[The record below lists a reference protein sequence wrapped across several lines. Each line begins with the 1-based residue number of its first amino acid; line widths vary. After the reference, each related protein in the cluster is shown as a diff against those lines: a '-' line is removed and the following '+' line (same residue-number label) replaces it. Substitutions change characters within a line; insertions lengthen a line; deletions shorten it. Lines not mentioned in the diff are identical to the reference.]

1 MKIRVLLSF
10 FLCSLLYSCT
20 EPIDLSYIAQENTR
34 LVVDAEIDNTTLRDT
49 IRLSLTSNF
58 FDEIKNIPAIGA
70 TVIIRDD
77 SNRTFTFDES
87 SPGIYISP
95 LNFVGKANHNYYLEI
110 TYEGQVYSAVSFLNP
125 PIAIDTLTCKRL
137 EDGVFTTREE
147 VEIGISFQD
156 PPGKRNYYWFIDY
169 VNGANEYES
178 LFEYG
183 ALFNDEFVNGLYL
196 NNITYGT
203 FDLDS
208 GDVLKI
214 ELRTINKREEEI
226 LSALAIESFESGI
239 FDAPPS
245 NVPTNIS
252 NGALGIFVAYGR
264 TVREIEINK

>member
-1 MKIRVLLSF
+1 MIARLIHIILLVFILS
-10 FLCSLLYSCT
+10 SCT
-20 EPIDLSYIAQENTR
+20 EPIDLSYIAQDNTR

-58 FDEIKNIPAIGA
+58 FDEVKTIPATGA
-70 TVIIRDD
+70 VVTISDD
-77 SNRTFTFDES
+77 ANRTFTFNEAA
-87 SPGIYISP
+87 PGEYISP
-95 LNFVGKANHNYYLEI
+95 LNFIGRENQNYFLEI
-110 TYEGQVYSAVSFLNP
+110 DFEGKTYTASSFLNP
-125 PIAIDTLTCKRL
+125 SIAIDTLTCKRL
-137 EDGVFTTREE
+137 EDDVFTSDEE

-156 PPGKRNYYWFIDY
+156 PPGVRNYYWFIDY

-264 TVREIEINK
+264 TIREIEINK